1 MAVSVTDVPKT
12 PPQGGSPAARELL
25 DSDRLALLDRL
36 GVGVLVMGPDG
47 AVHYANDQAWA
58 LLGRAAGEGAAL
70 GLSWDV
76 VSSSGVPLPAQE
88 QPVARALATEQPQHD
103 VVLGVSHEEGGRR
116 WLLASAVPERD
127 GPRGEGGPI
136 ARVLVTLSDLTREHR
151 RMKVLEQSKAQ
162 LEGAVQQRTT
172 ELATK
177 IDELRDTTA
186 ALQRSQ
192 AIFKRVTESVPGTL
206 WQVLAR
212 PDGSWALRFVS
223 AGLRE
228 LCGLEPFEALEH
240 PERLLACVRADERQR
255 LRREI
260 AQAQLAERGV
270 DIEFQ
275 VRAPDGKW
283 RWVRSRAEPEICPEG
298 VMWSGMVL
306 DVTEQRMLSEQV
318 RVSQTRD
325 AIGAV
330 TAGIAHNFNNA
341 LAVLVPNLEECLAI
355 APDSLKGSLNESL
368 QVAFSS
374 TALVK
379 QLMAIVQE
387 GSTEAKEPVD
397 LVSMVRDVTALCR
410 RIFRGRVTVAESIEV
425 ESARIMG
432 HTAAVRQV
440 LLNLCINA
448 RDALQGIDGGRIE
461 VAIRESGD
469 RVQVSVHDNGCG
481 MDELSLR
488 RLGEP
493 FFTTKAPG
501 EGTGLGLATAYA
513 TVRDLGGNITCESTL
528 GVGTVFDISLPLLDR
543 EASRP
548 RERAATQETPSPAMR
563 GRLLIIDDERL
574 VRSAIRKVLTRR
586 GFEVDEAPDGT
597 QGLARV
603 AEAVEP
609 YQGVLL
615 DLSMPGLSGERVLE
629 RLQKTNPRL
638 PVVILS
644 GFVEDPSR
652 LSAAAAVLNKPLTS
666 KVLVETLDRVL
677 A

>member
-1 MAVSVTDVPKT
+1 MRLYPVTDVPK
-12 PPQGGSPAARELL
+12 PLLPSDPPAARELT
-25 DSDRLALLDRL
+25 DSDRLALLGQLD
-36 GVGVLVMGPDG
+36 VGILVQGP
-47 AVHYANDQAWA
+47 AQSILYVNDMALA
-58 LLGRAAGEGAAL
+58 LLGCTRDQVRQGTAFDD
-70 GLSWDV
+70 SWDV
-76 VSSSGVPLPAQE
+76 VRSDGQSFPPDQR
-88 QPVARALATEQPQHD
+88 PVAEVFATGEPRRD
-103 VVLGVSHEEGGRR
+103 IVLGVLRDGDRH
-116 WLLASAVPERD
+116 WLLASAVPHRGDDGKVCHVVLTLRD
-127 GPRGEGGPI
+127 I
-136 ARVLVTLSDLTREHR
+136 SREHQR
-151 RMKVLEQSKAQ
+151 VSLLEQSKVQ
-162 LEGAVQQRTT
+162 LEEAVQQRTA
-172 ELATK
+172 ELAAK

-206 WQVLAR
+206 YQVLAR
-212 PDGSWALRFVS
+212 PDGSTALRFVS

-240 PERLLACVRADERQR
+240 PDRVLACIRAEDRQR

-260 AQAQLAERGV
+260 AKAQLAERGV
-270 DIEFQ
+270 EFEFQ
-275 VRAPDGKW
+275 VQAPDGKW
-283 RWVRSRAEPEICPEG
+283 RWVRSRAEPELGPEG

-306 DVTEQRMLSEQV
+306 DVTEHRTLSEQV

-341 LAVLVPNLEECLAI
+341 LAVLVPNLEECLAV
-355 APDSLKGSLNESL
+355 APESLKGSLQESL

-387 GSTEAKEPVD
+387 GSTEAREPVD
-397 LVSMVRDVTALCR
+397 LVTMVRDVTALCR
-410 RIFRGRVTVAESIEV
+410 RIFRGRVTVAESVEV

-461 VAIRESGD
+461 VAIREIGD
-469 RVQVSVHDNGCG
+469 RVQMSVHDNGCG
-481 MDELSLR
+481 MDEPALR

-513 TVRDLGGNITCESTL
+513 TVRDLGGNITCESTP
-528 GVGTVFDISLPLLDR
+528 GVGTVFDVTLPLLDR
-543 EASRP
+543 AASEP
-548 RERAATQETPSPAMR
+548 RERPTPDATPSPALR

-586 GFEVDEAPDGT
+586 GFEVDEAPDGM

-615 DLSMPGLSGERVLE
+615 DLSMPGMSGERVLE
-629 RLQKTNPRL
+629 RLHKSHPRL

-644 GFVEDPSR
+644 GFVEDPAR